1 MEASNRVIMAPE
13 DIDHSLD
20 HEGRIKEITTILSVF
35 SAVATLVVALRIYTR
50 AIILR
55 SFGTDDAVI
64 IGALILTIGSAVAIG
79 LEGRF
84 GLGTHTWVQPLEDF
98 IPYMKSFYVSIILYN
113 VGLCLIKVSILLQYR
128 RIFTQKLTQ
137 WMSGGLL
144 GFILAWTV
152 TLSVLLPLVC
162 YPVDKFWE
170 PALPGSCVNQLAVW
184 YVMAGVNIITDF
196 AIFIIPLPV
205 IKSLQLPTKQK
216 MLLVVVFGLG
226 LFTCVISCLRIRTL
240 KMASLT
246 KDPNWDNTDAALWS
260 FIELCIGM
268 LTSSLP
274 TLRPLIAAALPRQ
287 FGSSGRRGYQD
298 YSGGEYGASS
308 KSRSRAFSSSA
319 RKSGGGAL
327 PLESAASDSLEELH
341 QYHVGAGDRKDLE
354 LGVGGRGHSGGGRG
368 DATPGYSVAVSCG
381 ERENHDDAFEM
392 QKPAGAAVA
401 APKRAMSRTGGNGI
415 TATTV
420 VTRVYEPSVGNL
432 R

>member
-1 MEASNRVIMAPE
+1 MEASNRATMAE
-13 DIDHSLD
+13 KDIDHSLD
-20 HEGRIKEITTILSVF
+20 GQGRSKEIIAILSVF
-35 SAVATLVVALRIYTR
+35 SAISTLVVALRIYTR
-50 AIILR
+50 ASILR

-64 IGALILTIGSAVAIG
+64 IGALVLTIGSAAAIG
-79 LEGRF
+79 LEGKF

-128 RIFTQKLTQ
+128 RIFTQQLTQ

-144 GFILAWTV
+144 VFILAWTV

-162 YPVDKFWE
+162 FPVAKFWE
-170 PALPGSCVNQLAVW
+170 PSIEGTCVDQLAVW

-196 AIFIIPLPV
+196 AIFVIPLPV

-216 MLLVVVFGLG
+216 MLLVLVFGLG

-260 FIELCIGM
+260 FIELCIGV

-274 TLRPLIAAALPRQ
+274 TLRPLIAVALPRQ

-298 YSGGEYGASS
+298 YSGGEYGT
-308 KSRSRAFSSSA
+308 SRSRALSGAGMGA
-319 RKSGGGAL
+319 RKIAPKS
-327 PLESAASDSLEELH
+327 SASDSLEELH
-341 QYHVGAGDRKDLE
+341 RYPRDDKDIELALGGGNNFDRN
-354 LGVGGRGHSGGGRG
+354 GGGGGGRG
-368 DATPGYSVAVSCG
+368 DNTPGYSVSVSCD
-381 ERENHDDAFEM
+381 RDNFEV
-392 QKPAGAAVA
+392 QKPAAVA
-401 APKRAMSRTGGNGI
+401 TPPGGAKRSRSHKKKGSDNGI
-415 TATTV
+415 VATTV
-420 VTRVYEPSVGNL
+420 VTREYEPSIRNVV
-432 R
+432 

>member
-1 MEASNRVIMAPE
+1 MEASNRAIMAPE

-20 HEGRIKEITTILSVF
+20 HEGRIKEIITILSVF
-35 SAVATLVVALRIYTR
+35 SAVSTLVVALRIYTR

-79 LEGRF
+79 LEGKF

-144 GFILAWTV
+144 TFILAWTV

-170 PALPGSCVNQLAVW
+170 PSLPGSCVDQLAVW
-184 YVMAGVNIITDF
+184 YVMAGVNIVTDF
-196 AIFIIPLPV
+196 AIFVIPLPV

-226 LFTCVISCLRIRTL
+226 LFTCIISCLRIRTL

-274 TLRPLIAAALPRQ
+274 TLRPPDRGSPPAPIRLDRPPGLPGLQRRRVRSLIEISKPGLIWHRPHGAKE
-287 FGSSGRRGYQD
+287 RR
-298 YSGGEYGASS
+298 
-308 KSRSRAFSSSA
+308 RRRWF
-319 RKSGGGAL
+319 
-327 PLESAASDSLEELH
+327 PLKSAASDSLEELH
-341 QYHVGAGDRKDLE
+341 QYHYGAGDNKDLE
-354 LGVGGRGHSGGGRG
+354 LGIGGGRG
-368 DATPGYSVAVSCG
+368 DVTAGYSVNVSCG
-381 ERENHDDAFEM
+381 ENNDAFEM
-392 QKPAGAAVA
+392 QSPAAAAGVG
-401 APKRAMSRTGGNGI
+401 APKRTKSRTGGNGI

-420 VTRVYEPSVGNL
+420 VTREYEPSARNSP
-432 R
+432 

>member
-1 MEASNRVIMAPE
+1 MEASNRAIMAPE

-20 HEGRIKEITTILSVF
+20 HEGRIKEIITILSVF

-79 LEGRF
+79 LEGKF

-170 PALPGSCVNQLAVW
+170 PALPGSCVDQLAVW

-196 AIFIIPLPV
+196 AIFVIPLPV

-308 KSRSRAFSSSA
+308 KSRSLAFSSSA
-319 RKSGGGAL
+319 RKSGVGGGKGTL
-327 PLESAASDSLEELH
+327 PLKSAASDSLEELH
-341 QYHVGAGDRKDLE
+341 QYRFGAGDHKDIE
-354 LGVGGRGHSGGGRG
+354 LGIGGGGGGGRG
-368 DATPGYSVAVSCG
+368 DVTPGYSVAVSCG
-381 ERENHDDAFEM
+381 ENYDAFEM
-392 QKPAGAAVA
+392 QEPAAAAVA
-401 APKRAMSRTGGNGI
+401 APKRAMSRQGGNGI

-420 VTRVYEPSVGNL
+420 VTREYEPSVRNL